1 MRNEE
6 FSCAMQARRTAI
18 LHSSF
23 NNFLLLVVL
32 SLQGERCREVVLSL
46 FFEN

>member
-1 MRNEE
+1 
-6 FSCAMQARRTAI
+6 
-18 LHSSF
+18 
-23 NNFLLLVVL
+23 LVVL